1 MVTKEQQQQVL
12 RELQGPLETC
22 LTTIMFEV
30 LQDKHPN
37 TDFQNIPMTGIST
50 VVDEYTDQ
58 HMAHYSVK
66 RRTKPTAK
74 SIAKA
79 IAARTKREEEGT
91 VAEKWVTP
99 NVIEEWIARVSIP
112 GSCQRFF
119 PSKIT
124 LK

>member
-12 RELQGPLETC
+12 RELQGPLETA

-37 TDFQNIPMTGIST
+37 TDFQNIPMTGISM

-58 HMAHYSVK
+58 NMAYYSGERK
-66 RRTKPTAK
+66 TKPTAR
-74 SIAKA
+74 SITKA
-79 IAARTKREEEGT
+79 IAARMKREEEGT

-99 NVIEEWIARVSIP
+99 DVIEEWIARVSIP

-124 LK
+124 